1 MIVACPAVNAFTIP
15 FQLSDSPF
23 PAVQIIAPLSSM
35 LKVEQG
41 PTVREI
47 AGQIVSS
54 MQLGHW
60 A

>member
-1 MIVACPAVNAFTIP
+1 MIVACPAVYAFTIP

-23 PAVQIIAPLSSM
+23 PTVQIIAPSSSM

-41 PTVREI
+41 STVREI
-47 AGQIVSS
+47 AGEIVSS